1 MSSLPAKGPRGAG
14 KHGRPYSA
22 PRNFAFHCAL
32 GALIGFA
39 VLHPASMFIQYA
51 SAVGAF
57 PAGAQ
62 VVGAILREA
71 FAGGHGDMAFYFTV
85 LGALF
90 GAGQAY
96 YIHRIAAEQQ
106 KVRLL
111 EGILPICS
119 SCKRIRDQKKSTE
132 EHEVW
137 VPLEVFISGHSEAE
151 FTHGLCMDCARKL
164 YPQLF
169 EQKK

>member
-1 MSSLPAKGPRGAG
+1 MNKLSAERTRDPKKSNQ
-14 KHGRPYSA
+14 PYSPA
-22 PRNFAFHCAL
+22 RNFTLHIAL
-32 GALIGFA
+32 GALIGYA

-51 SAVGAF
+51 SVVGAF
-57 PAGAQ
+57 PSTAPILGD
-62 VVGAILREA
+62 VLREA
-71 FAGGHGDMAFYFTV
+71 FFGAHGDMAFYFTV

-90 GAGQAY
+90 GAAQAY
-96 YIHRIAAEQQ
+96 YIHRIAAEQK

-119 SCKRIRDQKKSTE
+119 SCKRIRDQKRSTE

-137 VPLEVFISGHSEAE
+137 VPMEVYISGHSEAE
-151 FTHGLCMDCARKL
+151 FTHGLCMDCARRL

-169 EQKK
+169 EPTS